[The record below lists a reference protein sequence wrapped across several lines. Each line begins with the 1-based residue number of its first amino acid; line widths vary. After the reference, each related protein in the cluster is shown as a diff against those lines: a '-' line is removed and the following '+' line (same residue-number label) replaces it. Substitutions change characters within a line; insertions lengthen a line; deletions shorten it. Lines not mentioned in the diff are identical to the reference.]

1 LSRQSSPPWQIPS
14 AVERSASM
22 TAPLV
27 SDLAFKPHSASI
39 GRRQAMPWLFGRQ
52 DPIPA
57 RNAMLSSLRLRHL
70 AIATTLFVATAP
82 SVFAEGPV
90 VAKPQEGGFSSA
102 GLARLDAYIRNEI
115 AGNKIPG
122 ATMLIQRNGKTV
134 YFSSFGVRD
143 PATRAPMTPNSI
155 FRIYS
160 MSKPITTV
168 AAMMLV
174 EEGKLQLD
182 DPLSKYIPA
191 FADVKVGVEKTGED
205 GVTGLE
211 LVPAKHPITIQDLM
225 RHTSGITYGFFGEGL
240 VKKAYVDAHLFSDD
254 LDNAAFADRVA
265 KLPLAYQPGTTWDY
279 SHSVDI
285 LGRVIEVVSGK
296 SLYQFEKERLL
307 DPLGMKDTAFY
318 VTDPAKKSL
327 VAEPFPNDRTI
338 GNDAVM
344 NDPRVAQKWES
355 GGGGM
360 VSTIGDYA
368 RFARMVLNGGTLDGK
383 RYLSPKTIA
392 YMGSNHIGPGSGV
405 TPGPYYL
412 PGAGFGFGL
421 GFAVRTEAGVSPME
435 GSVGEMSWSGA
446 GGTTFWI
453 DRSENM
459 FVVFMAQTVSQRG
472 RIRVALKNIVYGAM
486 DK

>member
-1 LSRQSSPPWQIPS
+1 MFSF
-14 AVERSASM
+14 V
-22 TAPLV
+22 
-27 SDLAFKPHSASI
+27 
-39 GRRQAMPWLFGRQ
+39 
-52 DPIPA
+52 
-57 RNAMLSSLRLRHL
+57 RLRNL
-70 AIATTLFVATAP
+70 VAAAALLVAP
-82 SVFAEGPV
+82 PGAFAEEANTAQPT
-90 VAKPQEGGFSSA
+90 AGGFSSA
-102 GLARLDAYIRNEI
+102 GLARIDAYLKNEI

-122 ATMLIQRNGKTV
+122 AVMMIKRDGKTV
-134 YFSSFGVRD
+134 YFSNFGVRD
-143 PATRAPMTPNSI
+143 PGTKEPMTPDTI

-191 FADVKVGVEKTGED
+191 FANVKVGVEKKAED
-205 GVTGLE
+205 GNLGLDM
-211 LVPAKHPITIQDLM
+211 VPAKRPITIQDLM

-240 VKKAYVDAHLFSDD
+240 VKKAYVDSHVFAGDV
-254 LDNAAFADRVA
+254 DNAEFAERIA
-265 KLPLAYQPGTTWDY
+265 NLPLAYQPGTIWDY

-296 SLYQFEKERLL
+296 SLFQFEKERLL
-307 DPLGMKDTAFY
+307 DPLGMKDTSFY
-318 VTDPAKKSL
+318 VRDPAKKAL

-344 NDPRVAQKWES
+344 NDPRVTQKWES

-368 RFARMVLNGGTLDGK
+368 RFAQMMLQGGMLDGR
-383 RYLSPKTIA
+383 RYLSPKTVA

-405 TPGPYYL
+405 VPGPYYL
-412 PGAGFGFGL
+412 LGAGFGFGL

-435 GSVGEMSWSGA
+435 GSVGEMNWSGA

-453 DRSENM
+453 DPKENM
-459 FVVFMAQTVSQRG
+459 FVVFMAQTASQRM
-472 RIRVALKNIVYGAM
+472 RLRVALKNIVYGAFER
-486 DK
+486 

>member
-1 LSRQSSPPWQIPS
+1 MLPS
-14 AVERSASM
+14 F
-22 TAPLV
+22 
-27 SDLAFKPHSASI
+27 DL
-39 GRRQAMPWLFGRQ
+39 RT
-52 DPIPA
+52 
-57 RNAMLSSLRLRHL
+57 LRGITV
-70 AIATTLFVATAP
+70 IATLFVAISSA
-82 SVFAEGPV
+82 FAENPV
-90 VAKPQEGGFSSA
+90 IGKPEEAGFSSA
-102 GLARLDAYIRNEI
+102 GLARIDAYLKNEI

-122 ATMLIQRNGKTV
+122 AVMMIERDGKTV

-143 PATRAPMTPNSI
+143 PGTKEPMTPDTI

-160 MSKPITTV
+160 MSKPITTA

-182 DPLSKYIPA
+182 DPLSKFIPA
-191 FADVKVGVEKTGED
+191 FADVKVGVEKKAED
-205 GVTGLE
+205 GSLGLDT
-211 LVPAKHPITIQDLM
+211 VPVKRPITIQDLM
-225 RHTSGITYGFFGEGL
+225 RHTSGLTYGFFGEGL
-240 VKKAYVDAHLFSDD
+240 VKKAYVNAHVFAGDV
-254 LDNAAFADRVA
+254 DNAEFADRLA
-265 KLPLAYQPGTTWDY
+265 KLPLVYQPGTTWDY

-307 DPLGMKDTAFY
+307 DPLGMKDTSFY

-344 NDPRVAQKWES
+344 NDPRISQKWES

-368 RFARMVLNGGTLDGK
+368 RFVQMMFQGGTLDGK
-383 RYLSPKTIA
+383 RYLSPKTVA

-405 TPGPYYL
+405 VPGPYYL
-412 PGAGFGFGL
+412 PGPGFGFGL

-435 GSVGEMSWSGA
+435 GSVGEMNWSGA

-453 DRSENM
+453 DPKENM
-459 FVVFMAQTVSQRG
+459 FVVFMAQSPSQRM
-472 RIRVALKNIVYGAM
+472 RLRVTLKNIVYGAF
-486 DK
+486 DR

>member
-1 LSRQSSPPWQIPS
+1 
-14 AVERSASM
+14 
-22 TAPLV
+22 
-27 SDLAFKPHSASI
+27 
-39 GRRQAMPWLFGRQ
+39 
-52 DPIPA
+52 
-57 RNAMLSSLRLRHL
+57 MLSSTRLRGL
-70 AIATTLFVATAP
+70 VAAAALSFVATGALAQVP
-82 SVFAEGPV
+82 ALSPPNEA
-90 VAKPQEGGFSSA
+90 GFTST
-102 GLARLDAYIRNEI
+102 GLARIDAYLKNEI

-122 ATMLIQRNGKTV
+122 AIMMIERNGKTV
-134 YFSSFGVRD
+134 YFKSFGVRD
-143 PATRAPMTPNSI
+143 PGTKQPMTPDTI

-191 FADVKVGVEKTGED
+191 FADVKVGVEKKGED
-205 GVTGLE
+205 GKTVLDT
-211 LVPAKHPITIQDLM
+211 VPAKRPITIQDLM

-240 VKKAYVDAHLFSDD
+240 VKKAYVDAHLFAGDV
-254 LDNAAFADRVA
+254 DNAQFAERIA

-285 LGRVIEVVSGK
+285 LGRVIEVISGK

-318 VTDPAKKSL
+318 VTDQAKKSL

-344 NDPRVAQKWES
+344 NDPRVSQKWES

-368 RFARMVLNGGTLDGK
+368 KFAHMVLNGGTLDGR

-392 YMGSNHIGPGSGV
+392 YMGANHIGAGSGV

-412 PGAGFGFGL
+412 PGPGFGFGL
-421 GFAVRTEAGVSPME
+421 GFAVRTDAGVSPAE
-435 GSVGEMSWSGA
+435 GSVGEMNWSGA
-446 GGTTFWI
+446 GGTAFWV
-453 DRSENM
+453 DPKENM
-459 FVVFMAQTVSQRG
+459 FVVFMAQTISQRG
-472 RIRVALKNIVYGAM
+472 RLRVALKDMVYGAFE
-486 DK
+486 K

>member
-1 LSRQSSPPWQIPS
+1 
-14 AVERSASM
+14 
-22 TAPLV
+22 
-27 SDLAFKPHSASI
+27 
-39 GRRQAMPWLFGRQ
+39 
-52 DPIPA
+52 
-57 RNAMLSSLRLRHL
+57 MLSSFSLRTLRGITV
-70 AIATTLFVATAP
+70 IATLFVTISSA
-82 SVFAEGPV
+82 FAENPI
-90 VAKPQEGGFSSA
+90 VAKPEEAGFSSA
-102 GLARLDAYIRNEI
+102 GLARIDAYLKNEI
-115 AGNKIPG
+115 AENKIPG
-122 ATMLIQRNGKTV
+122 AIMLIQRDGKTA
-134 YFSSFGVRD
+134 YFGSFGVRD
-143 PATRAPMTPNSI
+143 PGTKEPMTPDTI

-191 FADVKVGVEKTGED
+191 FADVKVGVEKKAED
-205 GVTGLE
+205 GTLGLDT
-211 LVPAKHPITIQDLM
+211 VPVKRPITIQDLM
-225 RHTSGITYGFFGEGL
+225 RHTSGLTYGFFGEGL
-240 VKKAYVDAHLFSDD
+240 VKKAYVNAHVFAGDV
-254 LDNAAFADRVA
+254 DNAEFADRLA

-307 DPLGMKDTAFY
+307 DPLGMKDTSFY
-318 VTDPAKKSL
+318 VTDLAKKSL

-338 GNDAVM
+338 GTDAVM
-344 NDPRVAQKWES
+344 NDPRVTQKWES

-368 RFARMVLNGGTLDGK
+368 RFVQMMLQGGTLDGK
-383 RYLSPKTIA
+383 RYLSPKTVA

-405 TPGPYYL
+405 VPGPYYL
-412 PGAGFGFGL
+412 PGPGFGFGL

-435 GSVGEMSWSGA
+435 GSVGEMNWSGA

-453 DRSENM
+453 DPKENM
-459 FVVFMAQTVSQRG
+459 FVVFMAQSPSQRM
-472 RIRVALKNIVYGAM
+472 RIRVTLKNTVYGAF
-486 DK
+486 DR

>member
-1 LSRQSSPPWQIPS
+1 MLASIHLRS
-14 AVERSASM
+14 AVFA
-22 TAPLV
+22 AALF
-27 SDLAFKPHSASI
+27 AFT
-39 GRRQAMPWLFGRQ
+39 
-52 DPIPA
+52 PA
-57 RNAMLSSLRLRHL
+57 A
-70 AIATTLFVATAP
+70 
-82 SVFAEGPV
+82 FAEGPAPV
-90 VAKPQEGGFSSA
+90 KPAEAGFSSA
-102 GLARLDAYIRNEI
+102 GLARIDAYIRNEI
-115 AGNKIPG
+115 ATDKIPG
-122 ATMLIQRNGKTV
+122 AVMMIQRNGKTA
-134 YFSSFGVRD
+134 YFNSFGVRD
-143 PATRAPMTPNSI
+143 PGAKQPMTPNTI

-191 FADVKVGVEKTGED
+191 FADVKVGVEKKGED
-205 GVTGLE
+205 GVMGLE
-211 LVPAKHPITIQDLM
+211 LVPAKRPITIQDLM
-225 RHTSGITYGFFGEGL
+225 RHTSGITYGFFGEGM

-254 LDNAAFADRVA
+254 VNNADFAERVA

-285 LGRVIEVVSGK
+285 LGRVIEVISGK

-327 VAEPFPNDRTI
+327 VAEPFPNDRKI

-344 NDPRVAQKWES
+344 NDPRVVQKWES

-368 RFARMVLNGGTLDGK
+368 RFAQMVLNGGTLDGR

-412 PGAGFGFGL
+412 PGPGFGFGL
-421 GFAVRTEAGVSPME
+421 GFAVRTEAGVSPAE
-435 GSVGEMSWSGA
+435 GSVGEMNWSGA
-446 GGTTFWI
+446 GGTTFWV
-453 DRSENM
+453 DPKENM
-459 FVVFMAQTVSQRG
+459 FVVFMAQTISQRG
-472 RIRVALKNIVYGAM
+472 RIRVALKNLVYGAF

>member
-1 LSRQSSPPWQIPS
+1 
-14 AVERSASM
+14 
-22 TAPLV
+22 
-27 SDLAFKPHSASI
+27 
-39 GRRQAMPWLFGRQ
+39 
-52 DPIPA
+52 
-57 RNAMLSSLRLRHL
+57 MLSSIRLRSV
-70 AIATTLFVATAP
+70 AVAATLFVAIP
-82 SVFAEGPV
+82 SAFAEGPTI
-90 VAKPQEGGFSSA
+90 AKPEEAGFTSA
-102 GLARLDAYIRNEI
+102 GLARIDAYIKNEI

-122 ATMLIQRNGKTV
+122 AIMMIQRNGKTV

-143 PATRAPMTPNSI
+143 PGTKEPMTPDSI

-182 DPLSKYIPA
+182 EPLSKYIPA
-191 FADVKVGVEKTGED
+191 FANVKVGVEKKGED
-205 GVTGLE
+205 GTMGLE
-211 LVPAKHPITIQDLM
+211 LVAANRPITIQDLM
-225 RHTSGITYGFFGEGL
+225 RHTSGLTYGFFGEGM
-240 VKKAYVDAHLFSDD
+240 VKKAYVDAHMFAGDV
-254 LDNAAFADRVA
+254 DNAEFAERIA

-279 SHSVDI
+279 SHSTDI
-285 LGRVIEVVSGK
+285 LGRVIEVVCGK

-307 DPLGMKDTAFY
+307 DPLDMKETSFY
-318 VTDPAKKSL
+318 VTDPERKSL
-327 VAEPFPNDRTI
+327 VAEPFPDDRKI

-344 NDPRVAQKWES
+344 SDPRVGQKWES

-368 RFARMVLNGGTLDGK
+368 RFAQMLLNGGTLDGK
-383 RYLSPKTIA
+383 RYLSPKTVA
-392 YMGSNHIGPGSGV
+392 YMGSNHVGPGSGV

-421 GFAVRTEAGVSPME
+421 GFAVRTEAGVSPIE
-435 GSVGEMSWSGA
+435 GSVGEMNWSGA
-446 GGTTFWI
+446 GGTTFWV
-453 DRSENM
+453 DPKENM

-472 RIRVALKNIVYGAM
+472 RLRVALKNIVYGAF

>member
-1 LSRQSSPPWQIPS
+1 
-14 AVERSASM
+14 
-22 TAPLV
+22 
-27 SDLAFKPHSASI
+27 
-39 GRRQAMPWLFGRQ
+39 
-52 DPIPA
+52 
-57 RNAMLSSLRLRHL
+57 MLSSIRLRSV
-70 AIATTLFVATAP
+70 AVAATLFVAIP
-82 SVFAEGPV
+82 SAFAEGPTI
-90 VAKPQEGGFSSA
+90 AKPEEAGFTSA
-102 GLARLDAYIRNEI
+102 GLARIDAYIKNEI

-122 ATMLIQRNGKTV
+122 AIMMIQRNGKTV

-143 PATRAPMTPNSI
+143 PGTKEPMTPDSI

-182 DPLSKYIPA
+182 EPLSKYIPA
-191 FADVKVGVEKTGED
+191 FANVKVGVEKKGED
-205 GVTGLE
+205 GTMGLDT
-211 LVPAKHPITIQDLM
+211 VPPKRPITIQDLM
-225 RHTSGITYGFFGEGL
+225 RHTSGLTYGFFGEGM
-240 VKKAYVDAHLFSDD
+240 VKKAYVDAHMFAGDV
-254 LDNAAFADRVA
+254 DNAEFAERIA

-279 SHSVDI
+279 SHSTDI
-285 LGRVIEVVSGK
+285 LGRVIEVVCGK

-307 DPLGMKDTAFY
+307 DPLGMKGTSFY
-318 VTDPAKKSL
+318 VTDPERKSL
-327 VAEPFPNDRTI
+327 VAEPFPDDRKI

-344 NDPRVAQKWES
+344 SDPRVGQKWES

-368 RFARMVLNGGTLDGK
+368 RFAQMLLNGGTLDGK
-383 RYLSPKTIA
+383 RYLSPKTVA
-392 YMGSNHIGPGSGV
+392 YMGSNHVGPGSGV

-421 GFAVRTEAGVSPME
+421 GFAVRTEAGVSPIE
-435 GSVGEMSWSGA
+435 GSVGEMNWSGA
-446 GGTTFWI
+446 GGTTFWV
-453 DRSENM
+453 DPKENM

-472 RIRVALKNIVYGAM
+472 RLRVALKNIVYGAF

>member
-1 LSRQSSPPWQIPS
+1 
-14 AVERSASM
+14 
-22 TAPLV
+22 
-27 SDLAFKPHSASI
+27 
-39 GRRQAMPWLFGRQ
+39 
-52 DPIPA
+52 
-57 RNAMLSSLRLRHL
+57 MLSSLGLRTL
-70 AIATTLFVATAP
+70 RGVAGIATLFVAVSSA
-82 SVFAEGPV
+82 FAENPV
-90 VAKPQEGGFSSA
+90 IAKPEEAGFSSA
-102 GLARLDAYIRNEI
+102 GLARIDAYLKNEI

-122 ATMLIQRNGKTV
+122 AVMMIQRDGRTV

-143 PATRAPMTPNSI
+143 PGTKEPMTPDSI

-182 DPLSKYIPA
+182 EPLSKYIPA
-191 FADVKVGVEKTGED
+191 FANVKVGVEKKSED
-205 GVTGLE
+205 GTLGVDM
-211 LVPAKHPITIQDLM
+211 VAAKRPITIQDLM

-240 VKKAYVDAHLFSDD
+240 VKKAYVDAHVFTGDV
-254 LDNAAFADRVA
+254 DNAEFAERIA

-307 DPLGMKDTAFY
+307 DPLGMKDTSFY
-318 VTDPAKKSL
+318 VTDRAKQTL

-338 GNDAVM
+338 GNDSVM

-368 RFARMVLNGGTLDGK
+368 RFVQMMLQGGTLDGK
-383 RYLSPKTIA
+383 RYLSPKTVA

-405 TPGPYYL
+405 VPGPYYL
-412 PGAGFGFGL
+412 PGPGFGFGL

-435 GSVGEMSWSGA
+435 GSVGEMNWSGA

-453 DRSENM
+453 DPKENM
-459 FVVFMAQTVSQRG
+459 FVVFMAQSPSQRM
-472 RIRVALKNIVYGAM
+472 RIRVTLKNIVYGAF
-486 DK
+486 DR